1 MKKLKLIII
10 CMFITGFCYSQTL
23 DTICHMVAGKIH
35 FEFDY
40 YNSKITNETK
50 NIVFKDITI
59 NINKYQYLVLDLY
72 DACKCVEL
80 KNLVKKRKLIIHYNN
95 GKIEEY
101 TYNSL
106 DKTLGFDGKEINKI
120 VIKKPNELNLIIKK
134 LTGSYS

>member
-10 CMFITGFCYSQTL
+10 FLFITGFSHSQTL

-40 YNSKITNETK
+40 YNSKIINETK
-50 NIVFKDITI
+50 NIVFKDVTL

-72 DACKCVEL
+72 DACKCVES
-80 KNLVKKRKLIIHYNN
+80 KNLVKRRNLIVHYNN
-95 GKIEEY
+95 GNIEEF

-106 DKTLGFDGKEINKI
+106 DKTIGFDGEDINKV
-120 VIKKPNELNLIIKK
+120 VIKKPNELHLKLNKLIESFK
-134 LTGSYS
+134 